1 MDLVIDKGS
10 PPWLPE
16 TSLGFQPFKTA
27 TFMQLHN
34 RSQPLTRG
42 GQVLS
47 IGLAPDLWQ
56 IKMASDVLA
65 WPDANRLQTWLERLE
80 GGKFLFKAWHP
91 QLRYPQSYRT
101 GFAGLV
107 RATGG
112 AFNGTCNITSVG
124 ETRRSLV
131 IANLPAGFKISF
143 GDMISYP
150 FGTLQLLHRIQDD
163 VVANGSGI
171 AEIPVTPTLPI
182 PLVVTDPVTVATFF
196 KPWCLATIDA
206 GSIDAPLD
214 GNTGTITFTATESY

>member
-16 TSLGFQPFKTA
+16 TTLGYQPFKTA
-27 TFMQLHN
+27 GFTPLYN

-42 GQVLS
+42 GEVLS

-56 IKMASDVLA
+56 MKFASDVLS

-80 GGKFLFKAWHP
+80 GGKFKFRAWHP
-91 QLRYPQSYRT
+91 QLRYPQNYRS
-101 GFAGLV
+101 GFGGLIRV
-107 RATGG
+107 IGG
-112 AFNGTCNITSVG
+112 AFDGTCSISNVG
-124 ETRRSLV
+124 TTRRSLV
-131 IANLPAGFKISF
+131 LSGLPAGFSISF

-150 FGTLQLLHRIQDD
+150 FGALQLLHRVQDD
-163 VVANGSGI
+163 VVASGLGV

-182 PLVVTDPVTVATFF
+182 PLAVTDPQTVATFV
-196 KPWCLATIDA
+196 KPWCLATVDA

-214 GNTGTITFTATESY
+214 GNTGTISFSATESY